1 MHVSKQHTVEPG
13 GSLDI
18 AELQASDSA
27 YQITPEIDDIFCYVT
42 RKKYSRIKRVWKDIV
57 FAIKSGN
64 SSLEEELAI
73 RLEQQCQAYCK
84 SDANIMKSSWHRK
97 KKGLL
102 N

>member
-1 MHVSKQHTVEPG
+1 MHVSNQHIVEPG

-27 YQITPEIDDIFCYVT
+27 YQIAPEIDDIYCYVT
-42 RKKYSRIKRVWKDIV
+42 RKQYSRIKSAWKDIV

-73 RLEQQCQAYCK
+73 RLEQQCHAYRK
-84 SDANIMKSSWHRK
+84 SEAILGSMMNSSSH
-97 KKGLL
+97 
-102 N
+102 